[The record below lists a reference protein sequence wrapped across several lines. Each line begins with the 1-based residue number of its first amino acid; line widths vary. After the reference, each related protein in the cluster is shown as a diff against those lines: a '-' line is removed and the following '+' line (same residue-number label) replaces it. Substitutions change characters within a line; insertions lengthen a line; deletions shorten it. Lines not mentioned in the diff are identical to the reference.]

1 MRCLEADEAAPA
13 DRPQLHGTRV
23 AAQRVPA
30 RRRGRR
36 RRERRAVGS
45 EAVQHDL
52 RPTTR
57 RGRDERH
64 ALLRVVERGDV
75 EACDRL
81 RDEPRRRALDAW
93 KSGEVQ
99 EGVGHLNSPFSSH
112 GNRTWHKLGECA
124 IAFLGEIPLWYHY
137 LAVLLPLAAM
147 AWPRS
152 PAWAKLALFLGA
164 FITSLAGLN
173 TIPIG
178 LSFFSGAL
186 MLAVAGWVLWP
197 RREAA

>member
-1 MRCLEADEAAPA
+1 MATLLATVTMLLIP
-13 DRPQLHGTRV
+13 GT
-23 AAQRVPA
+23 
-30 RRRGRR
+30 
-36 RRERRAVGS
+36 
-45 EAVQHDL
+45 
-52 RPTTR
+52 
-57 RGRDERH
+57 
-64 ALLRVVERGDV
+64 
-75 EACDRL
+75 
-81 RDEPRRRALDAW
+81 
-93 KSGEVQ
+93 
-99 EGVGHLNSPFSSH
+99 
-112 GNRTWHKLGECA
+112 
-124 IAFLGEIPLWYHY
+124 LWYHY